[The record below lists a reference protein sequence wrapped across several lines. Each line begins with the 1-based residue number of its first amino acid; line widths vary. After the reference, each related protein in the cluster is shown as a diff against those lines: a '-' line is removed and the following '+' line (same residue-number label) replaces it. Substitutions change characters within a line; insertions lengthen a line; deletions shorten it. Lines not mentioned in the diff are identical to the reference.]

1 MRRWLLPV
9 ALLLCA
15 SATLP
20 ALAQTETKPET
31 AAESKGDPWLVW
43 KAANFVILVG
53 LLGYMIKKRGGAFF
67 ENRTRQIQASMR
79 EAEQANREAQER
91 IVLMERRLAGLGDEI
106 EKLRSNMRHEMAA
119 EGERIRLETER
130 HIHRIQ
136 AQAEQEI
143 ESMTKRARRELKMY
157 AAGLALE
164 SAEQQLTSR
173 ISNDID
179 GRLVSSFSDSLRSR
193 SSEN

>member
-1 MRRWLLPV
+1 MRRLRLLALWLLPLV
-9 ALLLCA
+9 LFAQNKT
-15 SATLP
+15 SP
-20 ALAQTETKPET
+20 AE
-31 AAESKGDPWLVW
+31 AEPHSDPWFWW
-43 KAANFVILVG
+43 KFANFVILVG
-53 LLGYMIKKRGGAFF
+53 LLAFMIRKKGGGFF

-79 EAEQANREAQER
+79 EAEQANRDAQER

-106 EKLRSNMRHEMAA
+106 ENIRTNMRHEMAA
-119 EGERIRLETER
+119 EGERIRVETER
-130 HIHRIQ
+130 HINRIQ

-164 SAEQQLTSR
+164 SAEQQLKTR

-179 GRLVSSFSDSLRSR
+179 GRLVSSFTESMRTR